1 MPIGENRCGN
11 VFISLSLT
19 VKLIHKHGSPSFSSH
34 KKPLSGGGNKY
45 TSTTISEKRSKQ
57 GGRISD
63 ENRWLSLSL
72 CVYIQFRRRSRSCDA
87 VVVHWWSVET
97 TPFDD
102 AVAHSINQSGAPSS
116 ASALKVMHPRN
127 FWSVD
132 SNPVIPPPPQ
142 TPPPLPS
149 V

>member
-1 MPIGENRCGN
+1 MWKCLHFPFTHRKAHTQTREP
-11 VFISLSLT
+11 FFFLT
-19 VKLIHKHGSPSFSSH
+19 QKAPQR
-34 KKPLSGGGNKY
+34 GGNKY
-45 TSTTISEKRSKQ
+45 TSTTISEKTSKQ

-72 CVYIQFRRRSRSCDA
+72 YIQFRRRSRSCDA

-116 ASALKVMHPRN
+116 ASASRCLSNASPQLLERRLESGDTTTTADAAATAFCLKKRC
-127 FWSVD
+127 
-132 SNPVIPPPPQ
+132 
-142 TPPPLPS
+142 
-149 V
+149 